1 MKTALHD
8 LAELGQSPWL
18 EGAGRGDLLNG
29 GLVDLVGQGVRGLT
43 TNPALLRTAIAEC
56 GEKQWESQL
65 DALSRTPDTKQAYLE
80 LAVRAAQQAC
90 MTLEGA
96 IPEAGSRDAWVSLDV
111 DPRFAHDVRSTVEEA
126 VRLHESVNHPRFCVK
141 IPATVQG
148 LVAIEEATALGV
160 RVDVTLLFSVYRH
173 RQAAEAY
180 LRGLR
185 RLRDSGGS
193 LRGMSSVASFC
204 LSRLDSVADEA
215 LRAVGGDRE
224 LTGRLA
230 IANAKIAYQTYK
242 EVFSGMR
249 WDELAGAG
257 AAPQYCLWGMTSAED
272 PTVSDVKYVEELI
285 GPETVTSM
293 TRQGVAAF
301 IDHGRVALTLEDD
314 VEAAEGVL
322 EGFRRCGVDYDT
334 LTGHVEKTGIRDFG
348 WSFGEMLRDLEAVR
362 AAV

>member
-1 MKTALHD
+1 MKSALHD

-18 EGAGRGDLLNG
+18 AGAGRGDLLNG
-29 GLVDLVGQGVRGLT
+29 GLIDLVGHGVRGLT
-43 TNPALLRTAIAEC
+43 TDPAVLRSAVAEC
-56 GEKQWESQL
+56 GEEHRQTQR
-65 DALSRTPDTKQAYLE
+65 DVLSRTPDAKEAYFE
-80 LAVRAAQQAC
+80 LAVRAARQAC

-96 IPEAGSRDAWVSLDV
+96 IPEPGPRDAWVSLEV
-111 DPRFAHDVRSTVEEA
+111 DPRLAHDVRSTVEEA
-126 VRLHESVNHPRFCVK
+126 VRLHQAVDMPRFYVK
-141 IPATVQG
+141 IPGTVQG

-204 LSRLDSVADEA
+204 VSRLDSVGDEA
-215 LRAVGGDRE
+215 LRAVGADPR
-224 LTGRLA
+224 LAGRLA

-257 AAPQYCLWGMTSAED
+257 AAPQWCLWAMTSSED
-272 PTVSDVKYVEELI
+272 PTVPELKYVEGLI
-285 GPETVTSM
+285 GPDTVTSM
-293 TRQGVAAF
+293 TRETVEAF
-301 IDHGRVALTLEDD
+301 VDHGRVALTLEDD
-314 VEAAEGVL
+314 VEAAAVVL
-322 EGFRRCGVDYDT
+322 EELRHAGVDYDT
-334 LTGHVEKTGIRDFG
+334 LTGHLEKVGVREFG
-348 WSFGEMLRDLEAVR
+348 WAFAEMLGELESKVR
-362 AAV
+362 S